1 MIYKILKYKGYQ
13 IPVYVNP
20 ENIDALK
27 EQYKTTLGCLTS
39 ISSYYKIEVEP
50 MISDLFKICK
60 DYIDQYALYTKYLA
74 GPRDGGSV
82 AYIPGLIVIQ
92 PYGGGIYG
100 IESTSIVYDSM
111 KYLEGEKLCI

>member
-1 MIYKILKYKGYQ
+1 MIYKILEYRGYQ

-20 ENIDALK
+20 ESIDALK
-27 EQYKTTLGCLTS
+27 AQYKTTLGCLTS
-39 ISSYYKIEVEP
+39 ISSYYKVDVDSLIA
-50 MISDLFKICK
+50 DLFKICK
-60 DYIDQYALYTKYLA
+60 DYIDRYQLYTKYSSN
-74 GPRDGGSV
+74 DGGSV